1 MDLWQAALLGLVEG
15 LTEYLPVSSTG
26 HLILVQRALGLE
38 ASAAHNAFAI
48 CIQAGAIAAVALLY
62 RERILQML
70 RGLAGSEPA
79 GRRLMLR
86 VVAAFVPAAVLG
98 KLFDEQIEAFL
109 FGLWP
114 VVAAWAVGGVVILF
128 VARRRRSFHP
138 LQGKTLE
145 ELSLG
150 GAFAIG
156 LVQCLAMWPGTS
168 RSLATILGGLG
179 LGLALPA
186 ALEFSF
192 LLGLVTLGAAT
203 AYKGV
208 KDGGTMVSELG
219 LGALALDFL
228 VAAASAWASVRWM
241 VSYLERRGLA
251 LFGWW
256 RLALA
261 ALIAGL
267 LASGT
272 WEAR

>member
-1 MDLWQAALLGLVEG
+1 MEAWQAALLGLVEG

-62 RERILQML
+62 RERLLQML
-70 RGLAGSEPA
+70 RGLAGSDPA
-79 GRRLMLR
+79 GRRLFLR
-86 VVAAFVPAAVLG
+86 VIAAFVPAAVLG
-98 KLFDEQIEAFL
+98 KLFDEKIEELL

-128 VARRRRSFHP
+128 VARRRAGADP
-138 LQGKTLE
+138 LRGKPLE

-150 GAFAIG
+150 GAVVIG

-192 LLGLVTLGAAT
+192 LLGLVTLSAAT
-203 AYKGV
+203 AYKGL
-208 KDGGTMVSELG
+208 KDGSTMVNELG
-219 LGALALDFL
+219 LSAIVIGFV

-241 VSYLERRGLA
+241 VGYLERRGLA

-261 ALIAGL
+261 ALVAFL

>member
-1 MDLWQAALLGLVEG
+1 MEAWQAALLGLVEG

-62 RERILQML
+62 RERLLQML
-70 RGLAGSEPA
+70 RGLAGSDPA
-79 GRRLMLR
+79 GRRLFLR
-86 VVAAFVPAAVLG
+86 VIAAFVPAAVLG
-98 KLFDEQIEAFL
+98 KLFDEKIEELL

-128 VARRRRSFHP
+128 VARRRAGADP
-138 LQGKTLE
+138 LRGKPLE

-150 GAFAIG
+150 GAVVIG

-192 LLGLVTLGAAT
+192 LLGLVTLSAAT
-203 AYKGV
+203 AYKGL
-208 KDGGTMVSELG
+208 KDGSTMVNELG
-219 LGALALDFL
+219 LTAIAIGFV

-241 VSYLERRGLA
+241 VGYLERRGLA

-261 ALIAGL
+261 ALVAFL

>member
-1 MDLWQAALLGLVEG
+1 MEGWQAALLGLVEG

-62 RERILQML
+62 RERLVQML
-70 RGLAGSEPA
+70 RGLAGSDPA
-79 GRRLMLR
+79 GRRLFLR
-86 VVAAFVPAAVLG
+86 VIAAFVPAAVLG
-98 KLFDEQIEAFL
+98 KLFDEKIEELL

-128 VARRRRSFHP
+128 VARKRAGVDP
-138 LQGKTLE
+138 LRGKPLE
-145 ELSLG
+145 ELSIG
-150 GAFAIG
+150 GAVVIG

-192 LLGLVTLGAAT
+192 LLGLVTLSAAT
-203 AYKGV
+203 AYKGL
-208 KDGGTMVSELG
+208 KDGSTMVIELG
-219 LGALALDFL
+219 IPAIAIGF
-228 VAAASAWASVRWM
+228 VGAAASAWASVRWM
-241 VSYLERRGLA
+241 VGYLERRGLA

-261 ALIAGL
+261 ALVAAL

-272 WEAR
+272 LEAR

>member
-1 MDLWQAALLGLVEG
+1 MEAWQAALLGLVEG

-38 ASAAHNAFAI
+38 ASTAHNAFAI

-62 RERILQML
+62 RERLLQML
-70 RGLAGSEPA
+70 RGLAGSDPA
-79 GRRLMLR
+79 GRRLFLR
-86 VVAAFVPAAVLG
+86 VIAAFVPAAVLG
-98 KLFDEQIEAFL
+98 KLFDEKIEELL

-128 VARRRRSFHP
+128 VARRRAGADP
-138 LQGKTLE
+138 LRGKPLE

-150 GAFAIG
+150 GAVVIG

-192 LLGLVTLGAAT
+192 LLGLVTLSAAT
-203 AYKGV
+203 AYKGL
-208 KDGGTMVSELG
+208 KDGSTMVNELG
-219 LGALALDFL
+219 LTAIAIGFV

-241 VSYLERRGLA
+241 VGYLERRGLA

-261 ALIAGL
+261 ALVAFL

>member
-1 MDLWQAALLGLVEG
+1 MEGWQAALLGLVEG

-70 RGLAGSEPA
+70 RGLVGSDPA
-79 GRRLMLR
+79 GRRLFLR
-86 VVAAFVPAAVLG
+86 VIAAFVPAAVLG
-98 KLFDEQIEAFL
+98 KLFDEKIEEWL

-114 VVAAWAVGGVVILF
+114 VVAAWAVGGAVILF
-128 VARRRRSFHP
+128 VARKRAGVDP
-138 LQGKTLE
+138 LRGKPLE
-145 ELSLG
+145 ELSIG
-150 GAFAIG
+150 GAVVIG

-192 LLGLVTLGAAT
+192 LLGLVTLSAAT
-203 AYKGV
+203 AYKGL
-208 KDGGTMVSELG
+208 KDGSTMVNELG
-219 LGALALDFL
+219 LSAIAIGFV

-241 VSYLERRGLA
+241 VGYLERRGLA

-261 ALIAGL
+261 ALVAFL

>member
-1 MDLWQAALLGLVEG
+1 
-15 LTEYLPVSSTG
+15 
-26 HLILVQRALGLE
+26 
-38 ASAAHNAFAI
+38 
-48 CIQAGAIAAVALLY
+48 
-62 RERILQML
+62 
-70 RGLAGSEPA
+70 
-79 GRRLMLR
+79 
-86 VVAAFVPAAVLG
+86 
-98 KLFDEQIEAFL
+98 LFDEQIEALL

-114 VVAAWAVGGVVILF
+114 VVAAWAVGGGVILF
-128 VARRRRSFHP
+128 VALRRRGRAAAH
-138 LQGKTLE
+138 GKSLDD
-145 ELSLG
+145 LSLG

-168 RSLATILGGLG
+168 RSLAALLGGLG

-208 KDGGTMVSELG
+208 THGDTMVSELG
-219 LGALALDFL
+219 LGALAAGFL
-228 VAAASAWASVRWM
+228 VAAVSAWASVRWM
-241 VSYLERRGLA
+241 VSYLQRHGLA

-267 LASGT
+267 LASGA
-272 WEAR
+272 WEAQ

>member
-1 MDLWQAALLGLVEG
+1 MEGWQAALLGLVEG

-62 RERILQML
+62 RERLLQML
-70 RGLAGSEPA
+70 RGLAGSDPA
-79 GRRLMLR
+79 GRRLFLR
-86 VVAAFVPAAVLG
+86 VIAAFVPAAVLG
-98 KLFDEQIEAFL
+98 KLFDEKIEELL

-114 VVAAWAVGGVVILF
+114 VVTAWALGGLVILF
-128 VARRRRSFHP
+128 VARRRASVDP
-138 LQGKTLE
+138 LRGKPLE

-150 GAFAIG
+150 GAVVIG

-192 LLGLVTLGAAT
+192 LLGLVTLSAAT
-203 AYKGV
+203 AYKGL
-208 KDGGTMVSELG
+208 KDGSTMVNELG
-219 LGALALDFL
+219 LSAIAIGFV

-241 VSYLERRGLA
+241 VGYLERRGLA

-261 ALIAGL
+261 ALVAGL

>member
-1 MDLWQAALLGLVEG
+1 MEGWQAALLGLVEG

-62 RERILQML
+62 RERLVQML
-70 RGLAGSEPA
+70 RGLAGSDPA
-79 GRRLMLR
+79 GRRLFLR
-86 VVAAFVPAAVLG
+86 VIAAFVPAAVLG
-98 KLFDEQIEAFL
+98 KLFDEKIEELL

-128 VARRRRSFHP
+128 VARKRAGVDP
-138 LQGKTLE
+138 LRGKPLE
-145 ELSLG
+145 ELSIG
-150 GAFAIG
+150 GAVVIG

-192 LLGLVTLGAAT
+192 LLGLVTLSAAT
-203 AYKGV
+203 AYKGL
-208 KDGGTMVSELG
+208 KDGGTMVDELG
-219 LGALALDFL
+219 LPAIAIGFV

-241 VSYLERRGLA
+241 VGYLERRGLA

-261 ALIAGL
+261 ALVAGL